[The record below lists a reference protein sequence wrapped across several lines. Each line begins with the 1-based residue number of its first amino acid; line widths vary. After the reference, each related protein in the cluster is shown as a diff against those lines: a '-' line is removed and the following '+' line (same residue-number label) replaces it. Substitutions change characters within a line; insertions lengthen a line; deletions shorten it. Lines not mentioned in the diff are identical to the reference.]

1 MKIVKSV
8 QGIPIRLT
16 PERLAH
22 IEARHIEMKGQEK
35 RILETMSAPDF
46 VQQGDVETLIAIRHY
61 DKTPLTRK
69 YCCVVYRE
77 LNEDDGFVLT
87 AYFTSR
93 PASWREVV
101 WKP

>member
-8 QGIPIRLT
+8 AGVPIRLT

-22 IEARHIEMKGQEK
+22 IEARHIEMRGEEQ
-35 RILETMSAPDF
+35 RILETAAEPDF
-46 VQQGDVETLIAIRHY
+46 VQQGDADTLIAIRHY
-61 DKTPLTRK
+61 EKTPLTQK
-69 YCCVVYRE
+69 YCSVVYRE
-77 LNEDDGFVLT
+77 LDEEDGFVLT

-93 PASWREVV
+93 PAAWRKIV

>member
-8 QGIPIRLT
+8 KGVPIRLT

-22 IEARHIEMKGQEK
+22 IEARHIEMKGEET
-35 RILETMSAPDF
+35 RILETVAEPDF
-46 VQQGDVETLIAIRHY
+46 VQQGDSETLIAIRLY
-61 DKTPLTRK
+61 ERTPLTRK
-69 YCCVVYRE
+69 YCSVVYRE
-77 LNEDDGFVLT
+77 LNEEDGFVLT

-93 PASWREVV
+93 PASWRELV

>member
-22 IEARHIEMKGQEK
+22 IEARHIEMKGEEN
-35 RILETMSAPDF
+35 RILQTVSEPDL
-46 VQQGDVETLIAIRHY
+46 VQEGDSDTLIAIRHY
-61 DKTPLTRK
+61 EKTPLTRK
-69 YCCVVYRE
+69 YCSVVYRE
-77 LNEDDGFVLT
+77 LNEEDGFVLT

-93 PASWREVV
+93 PGSWRRIV